1 MEAPRLGDPVVR
13 GVHGTLQNA
22 LDEVSLYGILLHA
35 AHALTGLYSTAYIQ
49 KNSSKTLHTRVILS
63 GFGAASSEVFTYHG
77 RTDKSNAGGNEMAKR
92 KVTVVG
98 AGNVGGTTA
107 QRLAERNYADVVL
120 VDIVEGLP
128 QGKALDILQSGPI
141 LGFDSNVTGA
151 NDYEETAGSDV
162 VVITSGSPRKP
173 GMSRD
178 DLLKTNQNI
187 VQSVTEE
194 VVKHSPDTILVMVAN
209 PLDAMCHVA
218 LETSG
223 FPRERV
229 VGMAG
234 ILDTARYRTFIAEKL
249 GVSVRDVFALVLGG
263 HGDTM
268 VPLPSMATVG
278 GVAITELLPEDQ
290 VEAIVDRTRNGG
302 AEIVSLLQSG
312 SAFYAPSAAAAEMVD
327 AILLDQKRVLPCA
340 TYLKGEYGLDGLFV
354 GVPVKLGASG
364 VEEIVELNLQQ
375 EELADL
381 NSSADAV
388 RELVQVLHG

>member
-1 MEAPRLGDPVVR
+1 MDVIRAIETRQSIGRVKPDPVPKELIER
-13 GVHGTLQNA
+13 
-22 LDEVSLYGILLHA
+22 IL
-35 AHALTGLYSTAYIQ
+35 
-49 KNSSKTLHTRVILS
+49 
-63 GFGAASSEVFTYHG
+63 E
-77 RTDKSNAGGNEMAKR
+77 
-92 KVTVVG
+92 
-98 AGNVGGTTA
+98 
-107 QRLAERNYADVVL
+107 
-120 VDIVEGLP
+120 
-128 QGKALDILQSGPI
+128 SGPVI
-141 LGFDSNVTGA
+141 GFDSNVIGTNG
-151 NDYEETAGSDV
+151 YEESADSDI

-194 VVKHSPDTILVMVAN
+194 VVKHSPETILVMVAN

-218 LETSG
+218 LEVSG

-234 ILDTARYRTFIAEKL
+234 VLDTARYRTFIAQEL

-278 GVAITELLPEDQ
+278 GVAITELLPQDR

-302 AEIVSLLQSG
+302 AEIVQLLQSG
-312 SAFYAPSAAAAEMVD
+312 SAFYAPSAAVVEMVD
-327 AILLDQKRVLPCA
+327 SILLDQKRILPCA
-340 TYLKGEYGLDGLFV
+340 TYLRGEYGIDDLFV

-364 VEEIVELNLQQ
+364 VEEIVEL
-375 EELADL
+375 ELRENELEDL
-381 NSSADAV
+381 KNSAGAV
-388 RELVQVLHG
+388 RELVEVLHS

>member
-1 MEAPRLGDPVVR
+1 VA
-13 GVHGTLQNA
+13 
-22 LDEVSLYGILLHA
+22 
-35 AHALTGLYSTAYIQ
+35 
-49 KNSSKTLHTRVILS
+49 
-63 GFGAASSEVFTYHG
+63 
-77 RTDKSNAGGNEMAKR
+77 KS

-128 QGKALDILQSGPI
+128 QGKALDILESGPV
-141 LGFDSNVTGA
+141 LGFDSNVIGTNG
-151 NDYEETAGSDV
+151 YEESAGSDV

-194 VVKHSPDTILVMVAN
+194 VVKHSPETILVMVAN

-218 LETSG
+218 MEVSG

-234 ILDTARYRTFIAEKL
+234 ILDTARYRTFIALEL

-278 GVAITELLPEDQ
+278 GVPITKLLPEER
-290 VEAIVDRTRNGG
+290 VEEIVDRARNGG
-302 AEIVSLLQSG
+302 AEIVGLLQSG
-312 SAFYAPSAAAAEMVD
+312 SAFYAPSAAAVEMVD
-327 AILLDQKRVLPCA
+327 AILLDQKRILPCA
-340 TYLKGEYGLDGLFV
+340 AYLQGEYGIQDLFV
-354 GVPVKLGASG
+354 GVPVKLGAAG
-364 VEEIVELNLQQ
+364 VEEVIELDLQ
-375 EELADL
+375 EDELDDL
-381 NSSADAV
+381 KNSAGAV
-388 RELVQVLHG
+388 RELVEVLHS

>member
-1 MEAPRLGDPVVR
+1 
-13 GVHGTLQNA
+13 
-22 LDEVSLYGILLHA
+22 
-35 AHALTGLYSTAYIQ
+35 
-49 KNSSKTLHTRVILS
+49 
-63 GFGAASSEVFTYHG
+63 
-77 RTDKSNAGGNEMAKR
+77 MAKS

-128 QGKALDILQSGPI
+128 QGKALDILESGPV
-141 LGFDSNVTGA
+141 LGFDSNVTGT
-151 NDYEETAGSDV
+151 NSYEETAGSDV

-187 VQSVTEE
+187 VGSVTAEI
-194 VVKHSPDTILVMVAN
+194 VKHSPDTILVMVAN

-218 LETSG
+218 METSG

-234 ILDTARYRTFIAEKL
+234 ILDTARYRTFIAQEL

-278 GVAITELLPEDQ
+278 GVSITDLIPKDR
-290 VEAIVDRTRNGG
+290 VDAIVDRARNGG
-302 AEIVSLLQSG
+302 AEIVGLLQSG
-312 SAFYAPSAAAAEMVD
+312 SAFYAPSAAAVEMVD
-327 AILLDQKRVLPCA
+327 AILQDQKRILPCA
-340 TYLKGEYGLDGLFV
+340 AYLQGEYGLNDLFV
-354 GVPVKLGASG
+354 GVPVKLGANG
-364 VEEIVELNLQQ
+364 IEEVVELDLA
-375 EELADL
+375 ESERADL
-381 NSSADAV
+381 ENSAGAV
-388 RELVQVLHG
+388 RELVEVLHD

>member
-1 MEAPRLGDPVVR
+1 
-13 GVHGTLQNA
+13 
-22 LDEVSLYGILLHA
+22 
-35 AHALTGLYSTAYIQ
+35 
-49 KNSSKTLHTRVILS
+49 
-63 GFGAASSEVFTYHG
+63 
-77 RTDKSNAGGNEMAKR
+77 MAKS

-128 QGKALDILQSGPI
+128 QGKALDILESGPV
-141 LGFDSNVTGA
+141 LGFDSNVTGT
-151 NDYEETAGSDV
+151 NSYEETAGSDV

-187 VQSVTEE
+187 VGSVTAEI
-194 VVKHSPDTILVMVAN
+194 VKHSPEAILVMVAN

-218 LETSG
+218 METSG

-234 ILDTARYRTFIAEKL
+234 ILDTARYRTFIAQEL

-278 GVAITELLPEDQ
+278 GVSITDLMPKDR
-290 VEAIVDRTRNGG
+290 VDAIVDRARNGG
-302 AEIVSLLQSG
+302 AEIVGLLQSG
-312 SAFYAPSAAAAEMVD
+312 SAFYAPSAAAVEMVD
-327 AILLDQKRVLPCA
+327 AILQDQKRILPCA
-340 TYLKGEYGLDGLFV
+340 AYLQDEYGLNDLFV
-354 GVPVKLGASG
+354 GVPVKLGAKG
-364 VEEIVELNLQQ
+364 IEEVVELD
-375 EELADL
+375 LADSERSAL
-381 NSSADAV
+381 EKSADSV
-388 RELVQVLHG
+388 RELVEVLNG

>member
-1 MEAPRLGDPVVR
+1 M
-13 GVHGTLQNA
+13 
-22 LDEVSLYGILLHA
+22 
-35 AHALTGLYSTAYIQ
+35 
-49 KNSSKTLHTRVILS
+49 SKS
-63 GFGAASSEVFTYHG
+63 
-77 RTDKSNAGGNEMAKR
+77 

-128 QGKALDILQSGPI
+128 QGKALDILESGPV
-141 LGFDSNVTGA
+141 LGFDTNVTGA
-151 NDYEETAGSDV
+151 NGYEESAGSDV

-194 VVKHSPDTILVMVAN
+194 VIGRSPEAILVMVAN

-218 LETSG
+218 MEVSG
-223 FPRERV
+223 FPRARV

-234 ILDTARYRTFIAEKL
+234 ILDTARYRTFIAHEL

-278 GVAITELLPEDQ
+278 GVAITELMPRER
-290 VEAIVDRTRNGG
+290 VKAIVDRARNGG
-302 AEIVSLLQSG
+302 AEIVGLLQSG
-312 SAFYAPSAAAAEMVD
+312 SAYYAPSAAAVEMVD
-327 AILLDQKRVLPCA
+327 AILLDQKRILPCA
-340 TYLKGEYGLDGLFV
+340 AYLQGEYGIEDVFV

-364 VEEIVELNLQQ
+364 VEEVVELNLQST
-375 EELADL
+375 ELEDL
-381 NSSADAV
+381 RNSAGAV
-388 RELVQVLHG
+388 RELVEVLHS

>member
-1 MEAPRLGDPVVR
+1 
-13 GVHGTLQNA
+13 
-22 LDEVSLYGILLHA
+22 
-35 AHALTGLYSTAYIQ
+35 
-49 KNSSKTLHTRVILS
+49 
-63 GFGAASSEVFTYHG
+63 
-77 RTDKSNAGGNEMAKR
+77 

-128 QGKALDILQSGPI
+128 QGKALDILESGPI
-141 LGFDSNVTGA
+141 LGYDSDVIGA
-151 NDYEETAGSDV
+151 NDYEVTAGSDV

-187 VQSVTEE
+187 VGSVTEE
-194 VVKHSPDTILVMVAN
+194 VVKHSPETILVVVAN

-218 LETSG
+218 METSG

-229 VGMAG
+229 IGMAG
-234 ILDTARYRTFIAEKL
+234 ILDTARYRTFIAQEL
-249 GVSVRDVFALVLGG
+249 EVSVRDVFALVLGG

-278 GVAITELLPEDQ
+278 GVAITELLPEDR
-290 VEAIVDRTRNGG
+290 VEAIVQRTRQGG
-302 AEIVSLLQSG
+302 AEIVGLLKSG
-312 SAFYAPSAAAAEMVD
+312 SAFYAPSAAVLEMID

-340 TYLKGEYGLDGLFV
+340 TYLQGEYGIEDLFV
-354 GVPVKLGASG
+354 GVPVKLGAAG
-364 VEEIVELNLQQ
+364 IEEVVELDLQQ
-375 EELADL
+375 SELVEL
-381 NSSADAV
+381 QTSAGSV
-388 RELVQVLHG
+388 RELVEVLHG

>member
-1 MEAPRLGDPVVR
+1 
-13 GVHGTLQNA
+13 
-22 LDEVSLYGILLHA
+22 
-35 AHALTGLYSTAYIQ
+35 
-49 KNSSKTLHTRVILS
+49 
-63 GFGAASSEVFTYHG
+63 
-77 RTDKSNAGGNEMAKR
+77 MAKS

-128 QGKALDILQSGPI
+128 KGKALDILESGPVI
-141 LGFDSNVTGA
+141 GFDSNVVGTNG
-151 NDYEETAGSDV
+151 YEETAGSDI

-187 VQSVTEE
+187 VQSVTAE
-194 VVKHSPDTILVMVAN
+194 VVGHSPGAILVMVAN

-218 LETSG
+218 LEVSG

-234 ILDTARYRTFIAEKL
+234 ILDTARYRTFIAKEL

-278 GVAITELLPEDQ
+278 GVAITDLLPQDR
-290 VEAIVDRTRNGG
+290 VEAIVERTRNGG
-302 AEIVSLLQSG
+302 AEIVQLLQSG
-312 SAFYAPSAAAAEMVD
+312 SAFYAPSAAVVEMVD
-327 AILLDQKRVLPCA
+327 SILLDQKRVLPCA
-340 TYLKGEYGLDGLFV
+340 AYLQGEYGIEGLFV

-364 VEEIVELNLQQ
+364 VEEIVELAL
-375 EELADL
+375 EGGELEDL
-381 NSSADAV
+381 KSSAGAV
-388 RELVQVLHG
+388 RELVEVLHG

>member
-1 MEAPRLGDPVVR
+1 
-13 GVHGTLQNA
+13 
-22 LDEVSLYGILLHA
+22 
-35 AHALTGLYSTAYIQ
+35 
-49 KNSSKTLHTRVILS
+49 
-63 GFGAASSEVFTYHG
+63 
-77 RTDKSNAGGNEMAKR
+77 MAKS

-128 QGKALDILQSGPI
+128 QGKALDILESGPV
-141 LGFDSNVTGA
+141 LGFDSNVIGTNGY
-151 NDYEETAGSDV
+151 DESAGSDV

-178 DLLKTNQNI
+178 DLLKTNQKI

-194 VVKHSPDTILVMVAN
+194 VVKHSPETILVMVAN

-218 LETSG
+218 MEVSG

-234 ILDTARYRTFIAEKL
+234 ILDTARYRTFIAQEL
-249 GVSVRDVFALVLGG
+249 DVSVREVFALVLGG

-278 GVAITELLPEDQ
+278 GVSITELIPQDRVKE
-290 VEAIVDRTRNGG
+290 IVDRARNGG

-312 SAFYAPSAAAAEMVD
+312 SAFYAPAAAAAELVD
-327 AILLDQKRVLPCA
+327 AILLDQKRILPCA
-340 TYLKGEYGLDGLFV
+340 AYLQGEYGIEDLFV

-364 VEEIVELNLQQ
+364 IEEVVEL
-375 EELADL
+375 ELKEDELNDL
-381 NSSADAV
+381 KNSAGAV
-388 RELVQVLHG
+388 RELVEVLHS

>member
-1 MEAPRLGDPVVR
+1 MTSSSQA
-13 GVHGTLQNA
+13 
-22 LDEVSLYGILLHA
+22 
-35 AHALTGLYSTAYIQ
+35 
-49 KNSSKTLHTRVILS
+49 NS
-63 GFGAASSEVFTYHG
+63 
-77 RTDKSNAGGNEMAKR
+77 GGNEMAKR
-92 KVTVVG
+92 KITVVG

-128 QGKALDILQSGPI
+128 QGKALDILESGPI
-141 LGFDSNVTGA
+141 LGYDSNVIGT
-151 NDYEETAGSDV
+151 NSYEESADSDV

-187 VQSVTEE
+187 VASVTEE
-194 VVKHSPDTILVMVAN
+194 VVSHSPETILVVVAN

-218 LETSG
+218 METSR

-234 ILDTARYRTFIAEKL
+234 ILDTARYRTFIAEEL

-278 GVAITELLPEDQ
+278 GVAITELMPEDR

-302 AEIVSLLQSG
+302 AEIMGLLQSG
-312 SAFYAPSAAAAEMVD
+312 SAFYAPSAAAVEMVD
-327 AILLDQKRVLPCA
+327 AILQDQKRILPCA
-340 TYLKGEYGLDGLFV
+340 AYLQGEYGIEDLFV

-364 VEEIVELNLQQ
+364 IEEIVELDLRDG
-375 EELADL
+375 ELEDL
-381 NSSADAV
+381 KNSAGAV
-388 RELVQVLHG
+388 RELVEVLHSQGEP

>member
-1 MEAPRLGDPVVR
+1 MV
-13 GVHGTLQNA
+13 
-22 LDEVSLYGILLHA
+22 
-35 AHALTGLYSTAYIQ
+35 
-49 KNSSKTLHTRVILS
+49 KT
-63 GFGAASSEVFTYHG
+63 
-77 RTDKSNAGGNEMAKR
+77 

-128 QGKALDILQSGPI
+128 QGKAMDILESGPI
-141 LGFDSNVTGA
+141 LGYDSDVIGA
-151 NDYEETAGSDV
+151 NDYEVTAGSDV

-187 VQSVTEE
+187 VGSVTEE
-194 VVKHSPDTILVMVAN
+194 VVKRSPETILVVVAN

-218 LETSG
+218 METSG

-229 VGMAG
+229 IGMAG
-234 ILDTARYRTFIAEKL
+234 ILDTARYRTFIAQEL
-249 GVSVRDVFALVLGG
+249 EVSVRDVFALVLGG

-278 GVAITELLPEDQ
+278 GVAITELLPEDR
-290 VEAIVDRTRNGG
+290 VEAIVQRTRQGG
-302 AEIVSLLQSG
+302 AEIVGLLKSG
-312 SAFYAPSAAAAEMVD
+312 SAFYAPSAAVLEMID

-340 TYLKGEYGLDGLFV
+340 AYLQGEYGINDLFV
-354 GVPVKLGASG
+354 GVPVKLGAAG
-364 VEEIVELNLQQ
+364 LEEVVELDLQQ
-375 EELADL
+375 SELVEL
-381 NSSADAV
+381 QTSAGSV
-388 RELVQVLHG
+388 RELVEVLHG

>member
-1 MEAPRLGDPVVR
+1 MV
-13 GVHGTLQNA
+13 
-22 LDEVSLYGILLHA
+22 
-35 AHALTGLYSTAYIQ
+35 
-49 KNSSKTLHTRVILS
+49 KT
-63 GFGAASSEVFTYHG
+63 
-77 RTDKSNAGGNEMAKR
+77 

-128 QGKALDILQSGPI
+128 QGKALDILESGPI
-141 LGFDSNVTGA
+141 LGYDSDVIGA
-151 NDYEETAGSDV
+151 NDYEVTAGSDV

-187 VQSVTEE
+187 VGSVTEE
-194 VVKHSPDTILVMVAN
+194 VVKHSPETILVVVAN

-218 LETSG
+218 METSG

-229 VGMAG
+229 IGMAG
-234 ILDTARYRTFIAEKL
+234 ILDTARYRTFIAQEL
-249 GVSVRDVFALVLGG
+249 EVSVRDVFALVLGG

-278 GVAITELLPEDQ
+278 GVAITELLPEDR
-290 VEAIVDRTRNGG
+290 VEAIVQRTRQGG
-302 AEIVSLLQSG
+302 AEIVGLLKSG
-312 SAFYAPSAAAAEMVD
+312 SAFYAPSAAVLEMID

-340 TYLKGEYGLDGLFV
+340 TYLQGEYGIDDLFV
-354 GVPVKLGASG
+354 GAPVKLGAAG
-364 VEEIVELNLQQ
+364 IEEVVELDLQQ
-375 EELADL
+375 SELVEL
-381 NSSADAV
+381 QTSAGSV
-388 RELVQVLHG
+388 RELVEVLHG